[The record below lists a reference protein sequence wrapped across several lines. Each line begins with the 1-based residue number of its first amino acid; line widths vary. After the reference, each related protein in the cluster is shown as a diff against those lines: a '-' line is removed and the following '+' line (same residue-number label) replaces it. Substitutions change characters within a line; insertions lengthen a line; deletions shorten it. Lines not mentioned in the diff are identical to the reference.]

1 MNRKASFAALLAVV
15 AVSIIFG
22 MVLGGRLNAPPIVHA
37 ARETVAGS
45 AFPAATD
52 SGTPTIALPDFSDI
66 AEAATPAV
74 VGVQNTSYQSSGDED
89 SSEDEESSPE
99 SEDPFY
105 RFFFGPP
112 GERDRSQGLPRS
124 SPRRVSAGSGFI
136 ITEDGYILTNNHVV
150 QGAKK
155 LQVTLDSGEKF
166 EATVVGTDPMID
178 LGLIKIDPKGKKLST
193 LPLGDSDTLKIG
205 HWVMAIG
212 NPLGLERTVT
222 VGIVSGKKRQVPIG
236 DTVPGLANFIQT
248 DAAINFGNS
257 GGPLLDGRGRV
268 VGISTAIFRGELAEG
283 IGFAIPINEARRA
296 AEELRAGGSVKR
308 GYLGIEMN
316 TTGIT
321 DKARTYFKL
330 PDTNGV
336 LISKV
341 TANGPGEK
349 AGLQKDDIVRKIDG
363 EVIKNNQDLVGR
375 VAAHRPGETVRL
387 DVLRDGEP
395 VKVDVTLGNRP
406 VSFDEEGR
414 ERPADPHDDESA
426 GASGK
431 GFGIKVQSIPSFLRR
446 QYEMEDDE
454 SGVVIVAVDPDSDAA
469 EEGLTPRTVIVGIN
483 GHRVSGL
490 SDWNRLVRDLQA
502 GSTAKLEIR
511 MRPGRTES
519 VFVTVPRT
527 SSK

>member
-1 MNRKASFAALLAVV
+1 MNRKAGFVALLGVV

-22 MVLGGRLNAPPIVHA
+22 MILGGRLNAPPVVHA
-37 ARETVAGS
+37 AKETAVPA
-45 AFPAATD
+45 AFPVAADTGAATVV
-52 SGTPTIALPDFSDI
+52 LPDFSDI
-66 AEAATPAV
+66 AEGATPAV
-74 VGVQNTSYQSSGDED
+74 VGVQNTSYQRPDD
-89 SSEDEESSPE
+89 DTAQEDEGPQLD
-99 SEDPFY
+99 DPLY

-112 GERDRSQGLPRS
+112 DPRDRQAPRP

-136 ITEDGYILTNNHVV
+136 ITDDGYILTNNHVV

-178 LGLIKIDPKGKKLST
+178 LGLIKIDAKGRKLPT

-236 DTVPGLANFIQT
+236 DTVPALANFIQT

-296 AEELRAGGSVKR
+296 AEELKAGGTVQR
-308 GYLGIEMN
+308 GFLGITMN
-316 TTGIT
+316 QSGIT
-321 DKARTYFKL
+321 EKARAYYKL

-336 LISKV
+336 LISEV
-341 TANGPGEK
+341 TPKGPGDK

-363 EVIKNNQDLVGR
+363 EVIKDNQDLLAR
-375 VAAHRPGETVRL
+375 VASHRPGETVRL
-387 DVLRDGEP
+387 DVIREGEP
-395 VKVDVTLGNRP
+395 KRVDVTLGNRP
-406 VSFDEEGR
+406 LRFDETGQEQ
-414 ERPADPHDDESA
+414 RPQPQGEDSPTV
-426 GASGK
+426 SGK
-431 GFGIKVQSIPSFLRR
+431 GLGIRVQSIPAYMKRR
-446 QYEMEDDE
+446 LEMEEDE
-454 SGVVIVAVDPDSDAA
+454 PGVMIVDVDPDSDAA
-469 EEGLTPRTVIVGIN
+469 EEGLDRSDIIVGVN
-483 GHRVSGL
+483 GKRVTNLADWDRIVKGL
-490 SDWNRLVRDLQA
+490 QP
-502 GSTAKLEIR
+502 GSTAKIELR
-511 MRPGRTES
+511 RSATGTDS
-519 VFVTVPRT
+519 VFITVPRPA
-527 SSK
+527 SK